1 MDMGVRGGVSRRE
14 RVWHIQ
20 GSTTL
25 TGIHVEHR
33 GRSYISDP
41 NLKGLIAH
49 LRNLENPEEATERF
63 FFFCIKGELPGCV
76 LFLLFNERWIECST
90 SRVRYSR
97 LQSQ

>member
-1 MDMGVRGGVSRRE
+1 MDMGMRGGVSRRE

-20 GSTTL
+20 GSMTL

-49 LRNLENPEEATERF
+49 LRNLENHEEATERF
-63 FFFCIKGELPGCV
+63 FVFFFFLHKG
-76 LFLLFNERWIECST
+76 
-90 SRVRYSR
+90 RVAW
-97 LQSQ
+97 LCFVFAF